1 MEVKLVIKMQI
12 LAMAISSSL
21 LIKAISE
28 TKMDMV
34 KPMLQMILLVVRN
47 LWRNYKL
54 NLKMI
59 DDKKIEVQ
67 FKSWGF
73 LVMPRRLLKYV
84 KRIIPRGLPKSKPK
98 YIPKNTVGK
107 LVKFKL
113 LLMEI
118 PVLAKAKRG
127 IIIKLLI
134 SRKCFWI

>member
-34 KPMLQMILLVVRN
+34 KPMIQ
-47 LWRNYKL
+47 
-54 NLKMI
+54 MI